1 MRAGSVMESIG
12 EVVFWLE
19 VIWTPGL
26 VLTGYLLLPRPE
38 D

>member
-1 MRAGSVMESIG
+1 MPAGSVMESIG

-26 VLTGYLLLPRPE
+26 VLAGYLFLPGPE